1 MNTLTFH
8 IRPATRADMT
18 ALWEVRYAVRE
29 NTLTPGRIG
38 DEELLRSI
46 EADGRGWVAVSDAI
60 PDSPDSGDRV
70 LGFAIGLNTGNV
82 WALFVRP
89 EAEGRGIGR
98 ALHADMLAWFATQ
111 PLDALWLGTDP
122 HSRAYG
128 FYLAHDWTPVGPHGA
143 DEVRLERANR
153 RSAGPA
159 SR

>member
-1 MNTLTFH
+1 MNTPDVILRTAL
-8 IRPATRADMT
+8 RTDMP

-46 EADGRGWVAVSDAI
+46 ETGGHGWVAEAD
-60 PDSPDSGDRV
+60 GRV

-89 EAEGRGIGR
+89 EAEGRGIGS
-98 ALHADMLAWFATQ
+98 ALHAAMLDWFATQ
-111 PLDALWLGTDP
+111 PLDTLWLGTDP

-128 FYLAHDWTPVGPHGA
+128 FYLAHDWMPVGRQDGE
-143 DEVRLERANR
+143 DVRLERTNSR
-153 RSAGPA
+153 NGRPA
-159 SR
+159 TR

>member
-1 MNTLTFH
+1 MRSLSV
-8 IRPATRADMT
+8 RPATRADMPS
-18 ALWEVRYAVRE
+18 LWEVRYAVRE

-46 EADGRGWVAVSDAI
+46 ETEGRGWVAEAD
-60 PDSPDSGDRV
+60 GRV

-89 EAEGRGIGR
+89 EAEGRGIGS
-98 ALHADMLAWFATQ
+98 ALHAAMLDWFATQ
-111 PLDALWLGTDP
+111 PLDTLWLGTDP

-159 SR
+159 NR

>member
-1 MNTLTFH
+1 MNTPDVILRTAV
-8 IRPATRADMT
+8 RSDMP

-46 EADGRGWVAVSDAI
+46 ETEGRGWVAEAD
-60 PDSPDSGDRV
+60 GRV

-89 EAEGRGIGR
+89 EAEGRGIGS
-98 ALHADMLAWFATQ
+98 ALHAAMLDWFATQ
-111 PLDALWLGTDP
+111 PLDTLWLGTDP

-128 FYLAHDWTPVGPHGA
+128 FYLAHDWMPVGRQDGE
-143 DEVRLERANR
+143 DVRLERTNSR
-153 RSAGPA
+153 NGRPA
-159 SR
+159 TR

>member
-1 MNTLTFH
+1 MNTPDVILRTAV
-8 IRPATRADMT
+8 RSDMP

-46 EADGRGWVAVSDAI
+46 ETEGRGWVAEAD
-60 PDSPDSGDRV
+60 GRV

-89 EAEGRGIGR
+89 EAEGRGIGS
-98 ALHADMLAWFATQ
+98 ALHAAMLDWFATQ
-111 PLDALWLGTDP
+111 PLDTLWLGTDP

-128 FYLAHDWTPVGPHGA
+128 FYLAHDWMHVGRQDGE
-143 DEVRLERANR
+143 DVRLERANSR
-153 RSAGPA
+153 NGRPA
-159 SR
+159 TR